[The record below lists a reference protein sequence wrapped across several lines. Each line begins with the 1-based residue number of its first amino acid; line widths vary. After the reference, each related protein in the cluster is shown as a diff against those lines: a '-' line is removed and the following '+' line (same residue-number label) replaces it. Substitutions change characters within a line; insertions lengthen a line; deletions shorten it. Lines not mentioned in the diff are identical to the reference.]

1 MKHSDT
7 QDQAFRTHSRSPRS
21 YVTLK
26 IRRRHSCRCPR
37 LAISSSTIALSYVVL
52 VLRGQSSRQQ
62 CNTLCISS
70 RANKISRTKPVLDEG
85 TFNQPLH
92 FSDRREESYLPL
104 FHFERRSLYRRE
116 EEISQ
121 KIGRYRRD
129 RKYRKKHCWFAC
141 KISKRELCR
150 SRTIC
155 QRGKYSFGGV
165 LDDECRKIGRR
176 SHSQRY
182 SKNEGGR
189 KKVKSRECDPVLTR
203 LERYASK
210 TSSIHGIVSWRQ
222 HCNKLDM
229 PKNNEENNGRK

>member
-37 LAISSSTIALSYVVL
+37 LAISSSTIALPYIVL
-52 VLRGQSSRQQ
+52 VLRSQSSRQQ

-85 TFNQPLH
+85 TSNQPLQ
-92 FSDRREESYLPL
+92 FSNRREESYLPL
-104 FHFERRSLYRRE
+104 FHFERRS
-116 EEISQ
+116 ISQ
-121 KIGRYRRD
+121 RRRNFAKNRGISSE

-141 KISKRELCR
+141 KISKRGFCG

-210 TSSIHGIVSWRQ
+210 TSSIHGIVS
-222 HCNKLDM
+222 
-229 PKNNEENNGRK
+229 